1 MLPAQWI
8 ESCLEFR
15 DADVVLRTV
24 TVTTE
29 IDEIDELRISV
40 PLYIFN
46 FTVLSSDGRTSLS

>member
-15 DADVVLRTV
+15 DADMVLRTV

-29 IDEIDELRISV
+29 IDEIDEFYSPV
-40 PLYIFN
+40 YIQFQGVI
-46 FTVLSSDGRTSLS
+46 F